1 MAETLFP
8 DQYNTKMKKL
18 IFIAT
23 IALAL
28 STTVQAQIP
37 EIQPVRAGDTLVN
50 TDTLTREFTFS
61 DGYAGII
68 LTPVVTKL
76 SGTVAGTVRF
86 FVSPNGVD
94 YPTTA
99 ADSLVLSNTTS
110 RQFPATG
117 FRLTA
122 PVSYK
127 VKIVFISSGTQSYKT
142 EFYVLGR
149 KYAGN
154 TGGPFGYLQTDP
166 GDLPFYERLNGGT
179 GSGTVNLGSG
189 VTDLLYRSEPV
200 SLLTSPALLVKR
212 E

>member
-1 MAETLFP
+1 
-8 DQYNTKMKKL
+8 MKKL

-61 DGYAGII
+61 DGYSGII
-68 LTPVVTKL
+68 ITPVVTKL
-76 SGTVAGTVRF
+76 SGTVAGTVYF
-86 FVSPNGVD
+86 YVSPNGVD
-94 YPTTA
+94 YPTTP
-99 ADSLVLSNTTS
+99 ADSLVLSNTAS

-117 FRLTA
+117 WKLTA
-122 PVSYK
+122 PVAYK
-127 VKIVFISSGTQSYKT
+127 VKAVFITAGTQSYKT
-142 EFYVLGR
+142 QFYILTR
-149 KYAGN
+149 KYSSN

-166 GDLPFYERLNGGT
+166 GDLLFYERLNGGVRP
-179 GSGTVNLGSG
+179 GTDNLMGTG
-189 VTDLLYRSEPV
+189 VTDLLYRPEPV
-200 SLLTSPALLVKR
+200 SLLANQALLVKR